1 MMPIKQDKCLNC
13 GASIDY
19 SKVYNGVY
27 KCPFCRE
34 NYHIDDYGMVEE
46 YKVKIKWM
54 GKTIYCYLGSTS
66 VEYPIYND
74 YRSLDGTMAYIKREP
89 ELKFE
94 LISYKIEE

>member
-1 MMPIKQDKCLNC
+1 MPIKQDKCLNC

-54 GKTIYCYLGSTS
+54 GKTIYCYLGSTTFEDVCVDTCRNIS
-66 VEYPIYND
+66 GE
-74 YRSLDGTMAYIKREP
+74 LAYIRREP
-89 ELKFE
+89 TIKFE